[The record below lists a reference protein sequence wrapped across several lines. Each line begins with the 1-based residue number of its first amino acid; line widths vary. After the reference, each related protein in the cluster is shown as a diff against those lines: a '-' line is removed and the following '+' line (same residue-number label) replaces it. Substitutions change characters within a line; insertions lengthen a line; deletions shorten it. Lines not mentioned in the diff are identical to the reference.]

1 MAGVLTSTF
10 MSGSDGIG
18 RIRSLQIRRPSS
30 SIRVFLRFLTTE
42 VGFYE
47 STDES
52 IVGRLSHTTKGT
64 EKNPEPF
71 EMHMQTDG
79 ELMFYIFNA
88 SHHNFKPDMMWC

>member
-18 RIRSLQIRRPSS
+18 RIISFQITRPSS
-30 SIRVFLRFLTTE
+30 SNRVLLMFLTTE

-52 IVGRLSHTTKGT
+52 T
-64 EKNPEPF
+64 
-71 EMHMQTDG
+71 
-79 ELMFYIFNA
+79 FN
-88 SHHNFKPDMMWC
+88 SYYKKY